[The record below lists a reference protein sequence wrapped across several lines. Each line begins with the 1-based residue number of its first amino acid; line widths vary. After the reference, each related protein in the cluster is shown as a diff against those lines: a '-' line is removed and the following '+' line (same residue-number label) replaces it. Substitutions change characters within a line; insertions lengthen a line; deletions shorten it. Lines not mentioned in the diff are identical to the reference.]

1 MKKKKKKMENE
12 KRRKKERGR
21 QQLSRTGV
29 CDLASRTVGALID
42 RQMFST
48 AGNLET
54 DVQATSEEIRRNK
67 SLESWNPQFL

>member
-1 MKKKKKKMENE
+1 MKKKKKKKEMEMENG
-12 KRRKKERGR
+12 KKQKKERGR

-29 CDLASRTVGALID
+29 CDLASRAVGALID

-67 SLESWNPQFL
+67 SLES